1 MGIESALRLN
11 RSINNDDIDLE
22 VSDIKFI
29 LTGTVKLR
37 DQREEVGKN
46 RLECTKHLISG
57 QRVSCR
63 I

>member
-1 MGIESALRLN
+1 MGIESALRVN
-11 RSINNDDIDLE
+11 WSINNNDIDLV

-37 DQREEVGKN
+37 GQREEVEKN
-46 RLECTKHLISG
+46 SLECTRRLISG
-57 QRVSCR
+57 QRVRCG

>member
-11 RSINNDDIDLE
+11 RFINDDIDLE
-22 VSDIKFI
+22 VSDIKVI
-29 LTGTVKLR
+29 LTGTVKSW
-37 DQREEVGKN
+37 DQREEVEKN
-46 RLECTKHLISG
+46 SLECTRCLISE

>member
-11 RSINNDDIDLE
+11 WSINNDDIDLE
-22 VSDIKFI
+22 VSDIKVI

-37 DQREEVGKN
+37 DQREKVGKN
-46 RLECTKHLISG
+46 SLECTRRLISG
-57 QRVSCR
+57 QRVSCG